1 MPSKKNQPKCM
12 DMKNYVNVKKITK
25 NLFNT
30 KSCCQYR
37 IYINGGD
44 EADYFNSLNAVND
57 YINELKKK
65 DPLVVNGI
73 DVEEFR
79 YLSSYQITG
88 TTYNNYYKEYVND
101 IIHYIKL
108 FLFRK
113 IKVMSIVNLILE
125 GGYFEYQRYDDIM
138 SLKALLEYW
147 YNSDA
152 DLEDYY
158 KNFDNYKPI
167 KKTFCCNFKKLQ
179 YLE

>member
-1 MPSKKNQPKCM
+1 MSSKKNQPKCM

-25 NLFNT
+25 NLFKT
-30 KSCCQYR
+30 HSCSYYK
-37 IYINGGD
+37 IYINGDMD
-44 EADYFNSLNAVND
+44 EDCNSLDEVNK
-57 YINELKKK
+57 YINKLKKT
-65 DPLVVNGI
+65 DPLALGNI

-79 YLSSYQITG
+79 FISSMHIT
-88 TTYNNYYKEYVND
+88 NNKHHNLYKEYTDD

>member
-12 DMKNYVNVKKITK
+12 DMNNYVNVKKITK

-30 KSCCQYR
+30 RSHSQYK
-37 IYINGGD
+37 IYINGY
-44 EADYFNSLNAVND
+44 EEDYFQDLDEVNK
-57 YINELKKK
+57 YINELKKT
-65 DPLVVNGI
+65 DPLGLGNVE
-73 DVEEFR
+73 VEEFR
-79 YLSSYQITG
+79 FVSSSHITN
-88 TTYNNYYKEYVND
+88 TNHNLYKEYTDD
-101 IIHYIKL
+101 IIRYIKL

-125 GGYFEYQRYDDIM
+125 GGYFEYERYDDIM
-138 SLKALLEYW
+138 SLKALIEYW
-147 YNSDA
+147 YNSD
-152 DLEDYY
+152 DSLEGYY

>member
-12 DMKNYVNVKKITK
+12 DMNNYVNVKKITK

-30 KSCCQYR
+30 QSCSQYK
-37 IYINGGD
+37 IYINGY
-44 EADYFNSLNAVND
+44 EEDYFQDLDEVNK
-57 YINELKKK
+57 YINELKKT
-65 DPLVVNGI
+65 DPLALGNVE
-73 DVEEFR
+73 VEEFR
-79 YLSSYQITG
+79 FISSMHIT
-88 TTYNNYYKEYVND
+88 NNPHHSLYKEYTDD

-125 GGYFEYQRYDDIM
+125 GGYFEYERYDDIM
-138 SLKALLEYW
+138 SLKALIEYW